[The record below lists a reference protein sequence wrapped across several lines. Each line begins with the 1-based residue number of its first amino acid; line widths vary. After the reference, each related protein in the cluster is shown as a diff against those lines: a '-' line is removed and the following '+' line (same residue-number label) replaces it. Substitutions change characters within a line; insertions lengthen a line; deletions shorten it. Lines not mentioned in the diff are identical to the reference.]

1 MKIVLQTLLAT
12 IAGYSVAYFLS
23 SGEILFDIKNILLL
37 FVITGVWFWFF
48 HSFPKARK
56 PVAVLFCIAVLSGY
70 GLAGIGYVTEPFT
83 IYRMFKDILYCLTL
97 PAVAFSVYRLT
108 ENPAVTNLTALVIT
122 ALMTAYAAF
131 VSVMLGFYSVFHAK
145 FGSNSLTA
153 LLNTNLQEAKEF
165 IASYSSPGQA
175 AAFVLLLCAFACFV
189 FRQFLNAGKQM
200 RCYPAATGKNLKKA
214 LAFSLALILGCY
226 MFGAKTYAAITMET
240 ARYASKRQE
249 SFAKNSKARIQKI
262 GRLKDAGKH
271 KYRGNIALVIGET
284 HVRSHMHAYG
294 YERQTTPFLDK
305 AIQNG
310 TVFPAPRSFSCA
322 AQTDTA
328 LPMVVTEKS
337 QYNKIAFK
345 DTATIVEMAHHGGY
359 RVVWISNQQKSDII
373 GVIADTADETV
384 WINTKTNDTYLRQ
397 KNGAF
402 DEHVL
407 TALHKQEKPRQKT
420 LYVIHLLGSHAN
432 YDCRYPDTFKKWDD
446 TAGSRTEQLVNS
458 YDNSVLYTDY
468 VLAEIQKTLFGK
480 LDVSAFLY
488 VSDHGEEL
496 HEYFCHGEDFFIS
509 RYKESPYMADIVKV
523 PFFLAVSP
531 GFRSKYPEII
541 ANWKKNSNKF
551 FTNDMIYDTILGL
564 MDIRCQHYNARQDY
578 TSDRFGFPPGKMR
591 TGRGKVRLEEVAK

>member
-1 MKIVLQTLLAT
+1 MAT

-402 DEHVL
+402 DEQALRGYPAKAGCPYFSSRKGAL
-407 TALHKQEKPRQKT
+407 THHPR
-420 LYVIHLLGSHAN
+420 S
-432 YDCRYPDTFKKWDD
+432 
-446 TAGSRTEQLVNS
+446 
-458 YDNSVLYTDY
+458 
-468 VLAEIQKTLFGK
+468 
-480 LDVSAFLY
+480 
-488 VSDHGEEL
+488 
-496 HEYFCHGEDFFIS
+496 
-509 RYKESPYMADIVKV
+509 
-523 PFFLAVSP
+523 
-531 GFRSKYPEII
+531 
-541 ANWKKNSNKF
+541 
-551 FTNDMIYDTILGL
+551 
-564 MDIRCQHYNARQDY
+564 
-578 TSDRFGFPPGKMR
+578 
-591 TGRGKVRLEEVAK
+591 GRW